1 MRIKDPVAA
10 KQFKRVATID
20 SVLTV
25 LENIVYLVMGKWNFT
40 VFLGSLWGLFLA
52 CFFFY
57 RICISVTQ
65 ILDMEDKNMA
75 SRHAVSAQTQRLFI
89 TGFGIFIAF
98 KLSFLDP
105 IAAIIPLFFT
115 RVAIVIINLIY
126 KEE

>member
-1 MRIKDPVAA
+1 MRITDAVAA
-10 KQFKRVATID
+10 KQFKRVVTID

-25 LENIVYLVMGKWNFT
+25 LENIVYLVMGKWNIT
-40 VFLGSLWGLFLA
+40 VMLGSFWGLFLT

-65 ILDMEDKNMA
+65 ILNMDDKNMA
-75 SRHAVSAQTQRLFI
+75 SRHAVSSQTQRLFI
-89 TGFGIFIAF
+89 TGLGIFIAF

-115 RVAIVIINLIY
+115 RIAIVIINLIY